1 MVKLITV
8 TEMTRKISD
17 VLGRVYYK
25 GESFDIKKGSHVVA
39 RLAPASRK
47 STTAISELNEFF
59 KCGPHLE
66 KEDANE
72 FEKAIKEVKS
82 LKDKQG
88 VNKWD

>member
-17 VLGRVYYK
+17 VFGRVYYK

-39 RLAPASRK
+39 RLTPANRK
-47 STTAISELNEFF
+47 STTSISELNEFF
-59 KCGPHLE
+59 KCGPHLD
-66 KEDANE
+66 KEDGNE
-72 FEKAIKEVKS
+72 FEKAIKEIKF

>member
-8 TEMTRKISD
+8 TRKISD

-25 GESFDIKKGSHVVA
+25 GESFDVKKGSHVVA
-39 RLAPASRK
+39 RLTPAGRK

-59 KCGPHLE
+59 KSGPHLE

-72 FEKAIKEVKS
+72 FEKEIKEIKS

-88 VNKWD
+88 MNKWD